1 MLENTPTVATTD
13 STLLD
18 TPAEVLQSAVTPEHY
33 VEALDPASTPP
44 STDGTTELV
53 EASPMTTGEAPANEE
68 SGTQQNVQDI
78 LKLLAHKFPCVEV
91 KKTEQGAELFLFTQT
106 KVAHPT
112 FVDTLRKK
120 LENKEDVGKNYI
132 LAGGSIEEILL
143 NLDLDGL

>member
-18 TPAEVLQSAVTPEHY
+18 TPAEILQSTPTSAVTPEHY
-33 VEALDPASTPP
+33 VEAVDPASS
-44 STDGTTELV
+44 STDGTTE
-53 EASPMTTGEAPANEE
+53 EASEE
-68 SGTQQNVQDI
+68 LGTQQNVQDI